1 MEIAQ
6 GWTLTVLGL
15 IVAFLAMSIFVGTI
29 LLLKKLFPYQ
39 EEANEGEAE
48 ETPAEVEAQVMAA
61 SSIEAEVAA
70 IAVAIVAARVARQ
83 QHARIGQALQAGRGS
98 WWAAG
103 QLSARQTTSLKKTR

>member
-1 MEIAQ
+1 
-6 GWTLTVLGL
+6 L

-39 EEANEGEAE
+39 EEANETEVE
-48 ETPAEVEAQVMAA
+48 ETPAKAEAPLMAA
-61 SSIEAEVAA
+61 STLEAEVAA
-70 IAVAIVAARVARQ
+70 MAVAIVAARSARKQ
-83 QHARIGQALQAGRGS
+83 YAPIGQALQSGRGS